1 MKKVAILAAPGFEEI
16 ELMAPLDI
24 LRRLNMD
31 VVLAGVQSDKVVSTH
46 EVTVS
51 TDTMLDKL
59 HADKLDAL
67 ILPGGAGS
75 WVLRDTPEVIH
86 LVKKMHEA
94 GKLVAAISI
103 STVVENVS
111 MDEFKSFIEQ
121 LKVTGASVSV
131 RSVLGVASR
140 PPPGV
145 AGAVGVAAAA
155 AAGAWVGP
163 SAAGV
168 STGPRR
174 RGSTRSEGT
183 FGSDWPAPSCP
194 AGPRPPT
201 A

>member
-75 WVLRDTPEVIH
+75 WEFFDQVLDKANVATTPG
-86 LVKKMHEA
+86 A
-94 GKLVAAISI
+94 G
-103 STVVENVS
+103 
-111 MDEFKSFIEQ
+111 F
-121 LKVTGASVSV
+121 
-131 RSVLGVASR
+131 
-140 PPPGV
+140 
-145 AGAVGVAAAA
+145 
-155 AAGAWVGP
+155 GP
-163 SAAGV
+163 SG
-168 STGPRR
+168 
-174 RGSTRSEGT
+174 EGYIRLT
-183 FGSDWPAPSCP
+183 AFGDAR
-194 AGPRPPT
+194 ATKT
-201 A
+201 AVERVANMFK